1 MIFQKVFSRKPSWI
15 PSSFSREPVLRLFLP
30 CLSFLGTTLP
40 FPSHAQNWRH
50 PERDTVIY
58 RYPMRIEPEIS
69 GSFAELR
76 ATHFHGGMDF
86 RTKQREGIKVYSAA
100 PGYIVRA
107 TVERAS
113 YGNALYVWH
122 PNGTLS
128 IYGHLK
134 KFSQPVKRR
143 VKRLQRQSGQFEV
156 SLDNLYIKT
165 RKNRAIARSG
175 NTGASGGPHLHF
187 ELLRDSLR
195 LNPACWGLEIP
206 DTVAPELLWFAFYSS
221 SAAGYADTS
230 LPRRHA
236 EAQARLDAL
245 KEARSGNAD
254 ILAEYM
260 GSPLLDYRM
269 QKALEQERD
278 SLWHC
283 VLIMDD
289 TLPSR
294 NMADLHL
301 DLPQT
306 GNPDWKGWYYK
317 YGNLPDTLFINAA
330 SAFGLCALDR
340 IQGMPFHYGL
350 YRLSFLIDWDEPIGG
365 KQPSGTPAAE
375 QGRNPDMPYTAP
387 DEASPIE
394 IIESDGGFGAQ
405 ASASEEDGIRNP
417 MTQRGIQSETAYDTI
432 ASYQLDYL
440 PVATCKAIGQHIDL
454 PFYRATKNR
463 LEKSY
468 LESGQS
474 LTPYRILQNRGIF
487 QPRTGSQGSLIIIAE
502 DLAGNQS
509 RICIPFICR

>member
-1 MIFQKVFSRKPSWI
+1 MNGNAFKKRIPPCSLYAWI
-15 PSSFSREPVLRLFLP
+15 L
-30 CLSFLGTTLP
+30 LGIAG
-40 FPSHAQNWRH
+40 FPATSAAQNWRH

-86 RTKQREGIKVYSAA
+86 RTRQREGIKVYSAA

-134 KFSQPVKRR
+134 KFSQPVKRK

-156 SLDNLYIKT
+156 SLDNLYVKT

-187 ELLRDSLR
+187 EILKDSMR

-221 SAAGYADTS
+221 SAAGHADTS
-230 LPRRHA
+230 LLRHHE
-236 EAQARLDAL
+236 EAQKRLNAFN
-245 KEARSGNAD
+245 EARQGKQGDLDSETG

-269 QKALEQERD
+269 QQALEQERD
-278 SLWHC
+278 SLRRC
-283 VLIMDD
+283 VLSLND

-294 NMADLHL
+294 NMADLRL
-301 DLPQT
+301 RLPSPHQT
-306 GNPDWKGWYYK
+306 DPSDPGNWHGWYYK
-317 YGNLPDTLFINAA
+317 YENLPDTLFINAA

-340 IQGMPFHYGL
+340 IQEMPFHYGL
-350 YRLSFLIDWDEPIGG
+350 YRLAFLIDWDEPIGG
-365 KQPSGTPAAE
+365 KQSNGTPAAE
-375 QGRNPDMPYTAP
+375 RGRNP
-387 DEASPIE
+387 
-394 IIESDGGFGAQ
+394 GFQ
-405 ASASEEDGIRNP
+405 
-417 MTQRGIQSETAYDTI
+417 DTI

-440 PVATCKAIGQHIDL
+440 PVATCKAIRQHIDM
-454 PFYRATKNR
+454 PFYRATQNR

-468 LESGQS
+468 LEPGQS

-487 QPRTGSQGSLIIIAE
+487 QPKPGSQGRLVIIAE
-502 DLAGNQS
+502 DIAGNRS
-509 RICIPFICR
+509 TIRIPFICR

>member
-1 MIFQKVFSRKPSWI
+1 
-15 PSSFSREPVLRLFLP
+15 
-30 CLSFLGTTLP
+30 
-40 FPSHAQNWRH
+40 
-50 PERDTVIY
+50 
-58 RYPMRIEPEIS
+58 
-69 GSFAELR
+69 
-76 ATHFHGGMDF
+76 
-86 RTKQREGIKVYSAA
+86 
-100 PGYIVRA
+100 
-107 TVERAS
+107 
-113 YGNALYVWH
+113 
-122 PNGTLS
+122 
-128 IYGHLK
+128 
-134 KFSQPVKRR
+134 
-143 VKRLQRQSGQFEV
+143 
-156 SLDNLYIKT
+156 
-165 RKNRAIARSG
+165 
-175 NTGASGGPHLHF
+175 
-187 ELLRDSLR
+187 
-195 LNPACWGLEIP
+195 
-206 DTVAPELLWFAFYSS
+206 
-221 SAAGYADTS
+221 
-230 LPRRHA
+230 
-236 EAQARLDAL
+236 
-245 KEARSGNAD
+245 
-254 ILAEYM
+254 M

-365 KQPSGTPAAE
+365 KQPSGRPAAE

-405 ASASEEDGIRNP
+405 ASASEEDVIRNP
-417 MTQRGIQSETAYDTI
+417 MAQRGIQSETAYDTI

>member
-1 MIFQKVFSRKPSWI
+1 MKGGKASPRRLPVILYAWIFFCITGI
-15 PSSFSREPVLRLFLP
+15 PAVSS
-30 CLSFLGTTLP
+30 
-40 FPSHAQNWRH
+40 AQNWRH
-50 PERDTVIY
+50 PERDTVVY
-58 RYPMRIEPEIS
+58 RYPMRIKPEIS

-134 KFSQPVKRR
+134 KFSQPVKRK
-143 VKRLQRQSGQFEV
+143 VKRLQRQSGRFEV
-156 SLDNLYIKT
+156 SLDNLYVKT

-187 ELLRDSLR
+187 EILKDSLR

-206 DTVAPELLWFAFYSS
+206 DTVAPGLLWFAFYSS
-221 SAAGYADTS
+221 SASGHADTS
-230 LPRRHA
+230 LLRHHE
-236 EAQARLDAL
+236 EAQKHLNAFN
-245 KEARSGNAD
+245 EARQGKQSHPDSETG

-278 SLWHC
+278 SLWRC
-283 VLIMDD
+283 VLAMGD

-294 NMADLHL
+294 NMADLRIK
-301 DLPQT
+301 LPSPHQT
-306 GNPDWKGWYYK
+306 DPSEPGNWHGWYYK
-317 YGNLPDTLFINAA
+317 YENLPDTLFINAA

-340 IQGMPFHYGL
+340 IQEMPFHYGL
-350 YRLSFLIDWDEPIGG
+350 YRLAFLIDWDEPIGDTF
-365 KQPSGTPAAE
+365 SSDTPVSVPD
-375 QGRNPDMPYTAP
+375 RNPGFPDTAP
-387 DEASPIE
+387 
-394 IIESDGGFGAQ
+394 
-405 ASASEEDGIRNP
+405 
-417 MTQRGIQSETAYDTI
+417 DTI

-440 PVATCKAIGQHIDL
+440 PVATCKAIRQHIDM
-454 PFYRATKNR
+454 PFYRATQKR

-468 LESGQS
+468 LEPGQS
-474 LTPYRILQNRGIF
+474 LTPYRTLQNRGIF
-487 QPRTGSQGSLIIIAE
+487 QPKPGMQGRLVIIAE
-502 DLAGNQS
+502 DIAGNRS
-509 RICIPFICR
+509 TIRIPFICR

>member
-1 MIFQKVFSRKPSWI
+1 MNGNAFKKRIPPCTLYAWI
-15 PSSFSREPVLRLFLP
+15 L
-30 CLSFLGTTLP
+30 LGIAG
-40 FPSHAQNWRH
+40 FPATSAAQNWRH
-50 PERDTVIY
+50 PERDTVVY

-86 RTKQREGIKVYSAA
+86 RTRQREGIKVYSAA

-134 KFSQPVKRR
+134 KFSQPVKRK

-156 SLDNLYIKT
+156 SLDNLYVKT

-187 ELLRDSLR
+187 EILKDSLR

-221 SAAGYADTS
+221 SAAGHADTS
-230 LPRRHA
+230 LLRHHEEA
-236 EAQARLDAL
+236 EKRLNAFN
-245 KEARSGNAD
+245 EARQGKQGNLD
-254 ILAEYM
+254 SETGILAEYM

-269 QKALEQERD
+269 QQALEQERD
-278 SLWHC
+278 SLWRC

-294 NMADLHL
+294 NMADLRL
-301 DLPQT
+301 RLPSPHQT
-306 GNPDWKGWYYK
+306 DPSEPENWHGWYYK
-317 YGNLPDTLFINAA
+317 YENLPDTLFINAA

-340 IQGMPFHYGL
+340 IQEMPFHYGL
-350 YRLSFLIDWDEPIGG
+350 SIGG
-365 KQPSGTPAAE
+365 KQSNGTPAAE
-375 QGRNPDMPYTAP
+375 RGRNPD
-387 DEASPIE
+387 
-394 IIESDGGFGAQ
+394 FQ
-405 ASASEEDGIRNP
+405 
-417 MTQRGIQSETAYDTI
+417 DTI

-440 PVATCKAIGQHIDL
+440 PVATCKAIRQHIDM

-468 LESGQS
+468 LEPGQS

-487 QPRTGSQGSLIIIAE
+487 QPKPGSQGRLVIIAE
-502 DLAGNQS
+502 DIAGNRS
-509 RICIPFICR
+509 TIRIPFICR